1 LIQDSIFTNH
11 LYFIKKSSDKF
22 IDRLSDKMIHDR
34 FCLQILPSIHDK
46 IEFLALESSSM
57 KSVLH
62 ASHYANLHCL
72 ALHNVDEESFRSLLA
87 GKNVLIHL
95 LSIDFL
101 IYV

>member
-1 LIQDSIFTNH
+1 
-11 LYFIKKSSDKF
+11 
-22 IDRLSDKMIHDR
+22 
-34 FCLQILPSIHDK
+34 
-46 IEFLALESSSM
+46 M
-57 KSVLH
+57 KSVLY

-72 ALHNVDEESFRSLLA
+72 ALHNVDEESFRSLLG